1 VDDLGPV
8 AIPTFKSFWIVIT
21 KEGCYFLANR
31 RNPLAQFKHNILWNN
46 LKMSKD
52 GFNAGITDLG
62 AFEEGFCAQ
71 LNSIDEKT
79 VVCFD
84 STKLKNLFIETAE

>member
-1 VDDLGPV
+1 
-8 AIPTFKSFWIVIT
+8 
-21 KEGCYFLANR
+21 
-31 RNPLAQFKHNILWNN
+31 
-46 LKMSKD
+46 MSKD